1 MGEDA
6 RMHQRPKRRATRPT
20 IALVILLAL
29 AGLAWSCGP
38 RLPPGGTGP
47 GPAFRDPDPVGSI
60 GHIGRW
66 MVDATGRVVLLRG
79 ANFVMKNAPYYP
91 AAAGFDDDDAAWLKV
106 NGFDAVRL
114 GVTGTGLMPQPGVID
129 GQLLDRVGKTIEV
142 LTAHHLYVLLDLHQD
157 GWGERANGEPLGSD
171 GFPEWMTLTNGAPN
185 THTDFPYYYLTNP
198 AIPAAFQS
206 LWDDVEGPDRVSLQ
220 TSVAKMFGALAD
232 HFGRNPRVL
241 GYDSF
246 NEPWPGPNWVPC
258 ATPPAGCPDQDH
270 ASLDPLY
277 AKITNAIRASD
288 RRHLVFGEPFVLFN
302 FGVATS
308 MSLPGGDARSGM
320 SFHLYAATPA
330 SEPVVVKSAL
340 DWSAATGG
348 ALLNTEWGATDDT
361 AAITRQADLLDGA
374 LIPWMYWSYDEEIVP
389 DLHRTPGGANLSPQT
404 SAIVRPHPI
413 AVAGTPTAMHY
424 DATTKAFDFS
434 WSTRRAGGGFFLPGT
449 VTSVSIPTLIYPN
462 GYSVQVQGARVT
474 SRPCAPTLT
483 VAARF
488 GAPAASVHV
497 TPGGTCPPAR

>member
-1 MGEDA
+1 M
-6 RMHQRPKRRATRPT
+6 
-20 IALVILLAL
+20 
-29 AGLAWSCGP
+29 
-38 RLPPGGTGP
+38 
-47 GPAFRDPDPVGSI
+47 
-60 GHIGRW
+60 
-66 MVDATGRVVLLRG
+66 
-79 ANFVMKNAPYYP
+79 
-91 AAAGFDDDDAAWLKV
+91 
-106 NGFDAVRL
+106 
-114 GVTGTGLMPQPGVID
+114 
-129 GQLLDRVGKTIEV
+129 
-142 LTAHHLYVLLDLHQD
+142 LTAHHLYVLLDIHQD

-171 GFPEWMTLTNGAPN
+171 GFPEWMTITNGATN
-185 THTDFPYYYLTNP
+185 THTDFPFYYVTNP
-198 AIPAAFQS
+198 AIAAAFQS
-206 LWDDVEGPDRVSLQ
+206 LWDDVDGPDGVSLQ
-220 TSVAKMFGALAD
+220 TSVAKMFGALAE

-277 AKITNAIRASD
+277 AKVTNAIRASD

-302 FGVATS
+302 FGVPTA
-308 MSLPGGDARSGM
+308 MSLPGDDARSGM

-330 SEPVVVKSAL
+330 DEPNVVKSAL

-413 AVAGTPTAMHY
+413 AVVGTPTAMHY
-424 DATTKAFDFS
+424 DAVDESVRLLVERAARGRRLLPARHGDVGQHPDADLS
-434 WSTRRAGGGFFLPGT
+434 ERVHGAGAGSAGDLGPVRADADPRGPIRRAGGIRPRH
-449 VTSVSIPTLIYPN
+449 
-462 GYSVQVQGARVT
+462 AR
-474 SRPCAPTLT
+474 RCL
-483 VAARF
+483 
-488 GAPAASVHV
+488 
-497 TPGGTCPPAR
+497 PARALSSDNSRVKRPFGGHFTVRSCVHRNPLPCWSSTQEASAWTSSSNSSRSRSRTSTAPRTST